1 MITRDYVL
9 RMVSLLAKVLQ
20 RVLGL
25 KQARNLV
32 EARKELGAAYRS
44 LLGVSPDFVR
54 SFSDVQLVEL
64 VGNDSQTKAVRC
76 YVLGVLLKEESELE
90 YLSHRQERADELCAK
105 ALSLLLTAF
114 LESPS
119 PVEADHQSHIEACIR
134 LLQGADLP
142 PLLLE
147 KLFDYYGQTSRYDK
161 AEDVLFE
168 LLPYDKKYRDLGAA
182 FFEALLGKSD
192 EEIAAGGLTR
202 EEINGI
208 LATITQ
214 GTFR

>member
-9 RMVSLLAKVLQ
+9 RMVSLLVKVLQ
-20 RVLGL
+20 RMLGL
-25 KQARNLV
+25 KEAHNLV
-32 EARKELGAAYRS
+32 EARKELDAAYRS

-54 SFSDVQLVEL
+54 SFSDAQLIEL

-76 YVLGVLLKEESELE
+76 YVLGVLLKEESELA

-119 PVEADHQSHIEACIR
+119 PLDTDHQVHIEGCIR
-134 LLQGADLP
+134 LLQGSTLP

-147 KLFDYYGQTSRYDK
+147 KLFDYYGRTSRYDK

-168 LLPYDKKYRDLGAA
+168 LLPLDERYRAMGIS
-182 FFEALLGKSD
+182 FFETLLDKSN

-202 EEINGI
+202 EEINET
-208 LATITQ
+208 LATMKK
-214 GTFR
+214 GTF